1 MDLVPNRTFLFKQ
14 VEIEG
19 GKKKDVIA
27 KKGEL
32 LKGVTEREA
41 VKFWSS
47 FDFKEEQKKKLL
59 HLAKQNG
66 WTRTL

>member
-1 MDLVPNRTFLFKQ
+1 MDLVPKRTFLFKQ
-14 VEIEG
+14 IELEG

-41 VKFWSS
+41 VKFWTC
-47 FDFKEEQKKKLL
+47 FDFKDEQKKKLL
-59 HLAKQNG
+59 NLAKANG
-66 WTRTL
+66 WTRVL

>member
-1 MDLVPNRTFLFKQ
+1 MDVIPNRTFLFKQ
-14 VEIEG
+14 VEKEG
-19 GKKKDVIA
+19 GKKRDVIA

-47 FDFKEEQKKKLL
+47 FNLTDDQKKKLL
-59 HLAKQNG
+59 PLAKANG
-66 WTRTL
+66 WTRVL

>member
-1 MDLVPNRTFLFKQ
+1 
-14 VEIEG
+14 
-19 GKKKDVIA
+19 VIA

-47 FDFKEEQKKKLL
+47 FNLTDDQKKKLL
-59 HLAKQNG
+59 PLAKANG
-66 WTRTL
+66 WTRVL

>member
-14 VEIEG
+14 VELEG

-27 KKGEL
+27 TKGQL

-41 VKFWSS
+41 VKFWSC

-59 HLAKQNG
+59 NLSKANG
-66 WTRTL
+66 WTRVL

>member
-14 VEIEG
+14 IEQEG

-32 LKGVTEREA
+32 LKGVSEREA
-41 VKFWSS
+41 VKFWTC

-59 HLAKQNG
+59 NLAKANG
-66 WTRTL
+66 WTRVL

>member
-1 MDLVPNRTFLFKQ
+1 MDLVPKRTFLFKQ
-14 VEIEG
+14 IEQEG
-19 GKKKDVIA
+19 GKKRDVIA

-41 VKFWSS
+41 VKFWSC

-59 HLAKQNG
+59 ALAKQNN
-66 WTRTL
+66 WTRVL